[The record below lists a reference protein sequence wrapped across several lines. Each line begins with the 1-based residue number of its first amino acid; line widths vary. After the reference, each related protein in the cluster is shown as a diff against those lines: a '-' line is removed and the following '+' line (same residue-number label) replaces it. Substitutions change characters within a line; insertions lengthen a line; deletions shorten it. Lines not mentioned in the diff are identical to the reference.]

1 MAKKVVVQ
9 LIDDID
15 GSVAEETVQFSV
27 DGTNYEVD
35 LSAENAQK
43 LRDDFARW
51 IQVAHK
57 AGTRKAAA
65 RKAVRNKV
73 DATDAAK
80 IREWARGKGIEVS
93 ERGRIP
99 EGVRDQYLAE
109 VGGA

>member
-15 GSVAEETVQFSV
+15 GSVAEETIQFSL
-27 DGTNYEVD
+27 DGVNYEVD
-35 LSAENAQK
+35 LSDDNAQK
-43 LRDDFARW
+43 LRADFAPW

-57 AGTRKAAA
+57 SGSRKASA
-65 RKAVRNKV
+65 RKASRSKS
-73 DATDAAK
+73 DTTDASK

-99 EGVRDQYLAE
+99 ANVREQYAAE
-109 VGGA
+109 VEGA